1 VTNDAHDVCEACSHC
16 VRLLYAE
23 CNDYITKRLPCEE
36 CMVCNLADMLKNAC
50 THVKNA
56 CTHAP
61 QPSVAFAALL
71 AEIRCALAGVPPQPS
86 VAFAALLAEIRCALA
101 GVR

>member
-1 VTNDAHDVCEACSHC
+1 MTNDAHDVCEACSHC

-50 THVKNA
+50 THV
-56 CTHAP
+56 
-61 QPSVAFAALL
+61 
-71 AEIRCALAGVPPQPS
+71 PQPS